1 MSHLVLRSRKSWN
14 LCTNGRV
21 VHRFQDADAAS
32 FKRMRPTLLLITK
45 LRRIPHLCSIIL
57 RGIIARR
64 LQSKGISFSDNNSLF
79 CSKWQNLCVKEVG
92 CVLILWAKIRWW
104 VMKLWNLMSVRWKTQ
119 KTRICHSPKNG
130 TSLICHL
137 TNVHP
142 TYDEISEELRVHNI
156 DNDDRSNGI
165 LQSVFF
171 KIFLQMN
178 PWVTIWKIVCHLKS
192 AIWNCRK
199 GSFPGITLVYE
210 SKG

>member
-1 MSHLVLRSRKSWN
+1 MIKTSFSNDYVQCGIPHLCSILKNEWPCITEPQVYHRK
-14 LCTNGRV
+14 C
-21 VHRFQDADAAS
+21 RFQDDDAAS

-79 CSKWQNLCVKEVG
+79 CSKWQNLCVKEVR

-119 KTRICHSPKNG
+119 KTRICYSPKNG

-171 KIFLQMN
+171 KF
-178 PWVTIWKIVCHLKS
+178 
-192 AIWNCRK
+192 
-199 GSFPGITLVYE
+199 F
-210 SKG
+210 